1 MEGDK
6 EMKAK
11 LERIAGDAGM
21 RKQVRQAALGYG
33 TEEMLPK
40 VKERTPVKSGK
51 LLGTETCKVRVSSK
65 KEDIGIAIIAGG
77 AEAPYA
83 RIVHETHK
91 TKSKFIES
99 VILESASTALEG
111 IAKRLDLEKAAEG

>member
-1 MEGDK
+1 MEGAD

-11 LERIAGDAGM
+11 LEQLAKEAGM
-21 RKQVRQAALGYG
+21 RMQVRQAALGYA

-40 VKERTPVKSGK
+40 MKARTPVKTGK
-51 LLGTETCKVRVSSK
+51 LLGTETCKVRVSTK
-65 KEDIGIAIIAGG
+65 KEDIGIALIAGG